1 MDVITVF
8 LNISLA
14 YLPGYRL
21 LFHILLQISE
31 LDRRAICAAVKHD
44 DEQISLSTCKR
55 GASVSRKRKTSR
67 TFLHDSELAASCW
80 SSRKDSLQVLYILRF
95 FWSSST
101 ATTLTDL
108 TCRGSPLLLRSK
120 RLQPPTRRRR
130 RGLRAPETLLACLVD
145 RAVRVRFVGRQQ
157 KQN

>member
-80 SSRKDSLQVLYILRF
+80 SSRKDSLHPVEYE
-95 FWSSST
+95 
-101 ATTLTDL
+101 A
-108 TCRGSPLLLRSK
+108 
-120 RLQPPTRRRR
+120 
-130 RGLRAPETLLACLVD
+130 TLLPLSGTLKVSRGGCQ
-145 RAVRVRFVGRQQ
+145 RTPE
-157 KQN
+157 